1 MIRGRPCDKFIAC
14 LDAFSPVGH
23 AATRSLA
30 LYSAAIALSDSESLR
45 KAQQVCKN
53 HGATVEQMYETVLQ
67 SYLFLGFP
75 RMLTAAERL
84 AEDGLTPLN
93 RRASLTVDEGTVA
106 DWLVR
111 GRTLCRR
118 VYDSNYHAL
127 KSRVEA
133 MAPEIFLW
141 MELEGYGKI
150 LSRPGLDI
158 VDRELAIVSCLIME
172 NRPAQLHSHLR
183 GAINVG
189 APHELIRDVV
199 SDITPVVV
207 EADEATVGILRRLE
221 LV

>member
-1 MIRGRPCDKFIAC
+1 MNRGPLCDNFIAC
-14 LDAFSPVGH
+14 LEAFKPARY

-30 LYSAAIALSDSESLR
+30 LYSASIALSDYEVLTQS
-45 KAQQVCKN
+45 QQICI
-53 HGATVEQMYETVLQ
+53 HYGATSGQMYETVLQ

-84 AEDGLTPLN
+84 AQDGLAP
-93 RRASLTVDEGTVA
+93 VDGRMSARVEDNSMG
-106 DWLVR
+106 DWLGR
-111 GRTLCRR
+111 GRALCHR
-118 VYDSNYHAL
+118 VYDSNYDAL

-141 MELEGYGKI
+141 MELEGYGKV

-189 APHELIRDVV
+189 APHELVRHVV
-199 SDITPVVV
+199 SDLNPVIAD
-207 EADEATVGILRRLE
+207 ADESTVGILRRLE